1 MALTFAHRVSARRA
15 SLQDVNAI
23 VRLLSGDHGLPPET
37 AALVSASQAQL
48 RLILAHFGLET
59 GKVWVAESGSGAP
72 EAAAVWIPP
81 GVSIDEEEHRAL
93 LRLHGLRPTLMP
105 ARDHDGRI
113 PGEEDHWLLAA
124 VGIAPTAHPAAL
136 EVVLDPVL
144 RIVDEAS
151 LPAYATA
158 PASFQAELLA
168 PFGFE
173 PCASGEARPE
183 PRLRRPPQG
192 AYGG

>member
-1 MALTFAHRVSARRA
+1 MALTFAHRVTARRA

-23 VRLLSGDHGLPPET
+23 VRLLSGDNGLPPET

-59 GKVWVAESGSGAP
+59 GKVWVAETGSGAP

-81 GVSIDEEEHRAL
+81 GVSIDEDEHRAL
-93 LRLHGLRPTLMP
+93 LRLHGLRPALVP
-105 ARDHDGRI
+105 ARDHEDRI

-124 VGIAPTAHPAAL
+124 VGIAPTAHPGAL
-136 EVVLDPVL
+136 EAVLDPVL
-144 RIVDEAS
+144 RTVDAAG

-168 PFGFE
+168 AFGFE
-173 PCASGEARPE
+173 PFTSGPTRPE
-183 PRLRRPPQG
+183 PRLRRPPKATFAG
-192 AYGG
+192 

>member
-1 MALTFAHRVSARRA
+1 M
-15 SLQDVNAI
+15 NAI

-59 GKVWVAESGSGAP
+59 GKVWVAETGSGAP

-136 EVVLDPVL
+136 EAVLDPVL
-144 RIVDEAS
+144 RIVDDAS

-158 PASFQAELLA
+158 PRPSRPNCWRRSGSSRAA
-168 PFGFE
+168 PARRAPSPG
-173 PCASGEARPE
+173 CAARPRGRSAAEARSLATTE
-183 PRLRRPPQG
+183 K
-192 AYGG
+192 